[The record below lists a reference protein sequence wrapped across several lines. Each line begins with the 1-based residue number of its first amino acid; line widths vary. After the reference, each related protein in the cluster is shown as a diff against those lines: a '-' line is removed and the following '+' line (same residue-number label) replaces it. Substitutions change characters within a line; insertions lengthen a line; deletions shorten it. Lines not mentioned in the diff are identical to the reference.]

1 MTRRAGGEYLL
12 EFRRIG
18 KYVKVSALDPV
29 TTEEVSIVGDAEAS
43 QEELSRIAV
52 RKLEYVLN
60 KKTGAKQPR

>member
-18 KYVKVSALDPV
+18 KYVKVSVLDPV
-29 TTEEVSIVGDAEAS
+29 TAEEVSIVGDAAAS
-43 QEELSRIAV
+43 QEELTRIAV

-60 KKTGAKQPR
+60 KKAAAKQLR

>member
-1 MTRRAGGEYLL
+1 MTRKAGGEYLL

-29 TTEEVSIVGDAEAS
+29 STKEVSIVGDAEAS
-43 QEELSRIAV
+43 QEELTRIAV

-60 KKTGAKQPR
+60 KKMAAKRKR

>member
-18 KYVKVSALDPV
+18 KYVKVSVLDPV
-29 TTEEVSIVGDAEAS
+29 TAEEVSIVGDAAAS
-43 QEELSRIAV
+43 QEELTRIAV

-60 KKTGAKQPR
+60 KKAAANQLR